1 MGERNEPY
9 FRRRLTD
16 MSNKKPDYSIV
27 VPVYN
32 SCESLE
38 ELYRQ
43 ISLTMAKLEK
53 TFEVIF
59 VDDDSADTSWN
70 VLELLQKANPT
81 TVIAVRL
88 ARNFGQ
94 HNATVC
100 GIAQASGTFIIT
112 IDDDLQNPPE
122 EIAKLIGTMQNS
134 DAELVYG
141 IYGKKHHSM
150 ARNLGS
156 GALKGW
162 SRRFFKTKGNGSSFR
177 LMKSS
182 LGKSLLNHQIN
193 FIYIDELFNW
203 YTSHISFVL
212 VDHRK
217 RPYQQST
224 YTSRS
229 LFSMLSNL
237 IIYYT
242 AMPLKIMVYGGFIS
256 ALLSFIT
263 GILFIYRKLVHGIPI
278 LGFTAL
284 IVTILFSTS
293 IILLSLGVIGEYLSR
308 IYMVQNRKP
317 PYSIKTV
324 LNNEVL

>member
-1 MGERNEPY
+1 
-9 FRRRLTD
+9 
-16 MSNKKPDYSIV
+16 MSKMMPDYSIV

-38 ELYRQ
+38 ELYRR
-43 ISLTMAKLEK
+43 IGLTMNTIHKA
-53 TFEVIF
+53 FEVIF
-59 VDDDSADTSWN
+59 VDDGSSDASWST
-70 VLELLQKANPT
+70 LGSIQKEHAEN
-81 TVIAVRL
+81 VIAVRL

-94 HNATVC
+94 HNATIC
-100 GIAQASGTFIIT
+100 GIAQASGAFIVT

-122 EIAKLIGTMQNS
+122 EIAKLIDTMKS
-134 DAELVYG
+134 TDADLVYG
-141 IYGKKHHSM
+141 IYGKKQHSM

-162 SRRFFKTKGNGSSFR
+162 SRRIFKTKGNGSSFR

-182 LGKSLLNHQIN
+182 LGKNLLNHQIN

-203 YTSHISFVL
+203 YTSHIAFVP
-212 VDHRK
+212 VDHVK

-237 IIYYT
+237 VIYYT
-242 AMPLKIMVYGGFIS
+242 AIPLRMMVYGGFTV
-256 ALLSFIT
+256 ALFSFMI
-263 GILFIYRKLVHGIPI
+263 GLVFIYKKIIHDVP

-284 IVTILFSTS
+284 IVAILFSTS

-308 IYMVQNRKP
+308 IYMVQNQKP
-317 PYSIKTV
+317 PFAIKTV

>member
-1 MGERNEPY
+1 
-9 FRRRLTD
+9 
-16 MSNKKPDYSIV
+16 MSMMKPDYSVV

-38 ELYRQ
+38 VLYHRIGQ
-43 ISLTMAKLEK
+43 TMNKLEK
-53 TFEVIF
+53 SFEVIF
-59 VDDDSADTSWN
+59 VDDNSADKSWN
-70 VLELLQKANPT
+70 ILETIQKANPER
-81 TVIAVRL
+81 VIAIRL

-94 HNATVC
+94 HNATIC

-122 EIAKLIGTMQNS
+122 EIAKLVATMQDS
-134 DAELVYG
+134 DADLVYG
-141 IYGKKHHSM
+141 IYGRKNHSM

-162 SRRFFKTKGNGSSFR
+162 SRRLFKTKGNGSSFR

-182 LGKSLLNHQIN
+182 LGKNLLNHQIN

-203 YTSHISFVL
+203 YTSHIAFVM
-212 VDHRK
+212 VDHHK

-224 YTSRS
+224 YTSHS
-229 LFSMLSNL
+229 LLSMLLNL
-237 IIYYT
+237 VIFYT
-242 AMPLKIMVYGGFIS
+242 AIPLRLMVYSGFVT
-256 ALLSFIT
+256 ALFSFIT
-263 GILFIYRKLVHGIPI
+263 GVWFIYKKIVHDVP

-308 IYMVQNRKP
+308 IYMVQNHKP
-317 PYSIKTV
+317 PFAIKTM
-324 LNNEVL
+324 LNHEVL

>member
-1 MGERNEPY
+1 M
-9 FRRRLTD
+9 
-16 MSNKKPDYSIV
+16 NKLNPEYSIV
-27 VPVYN
+27 VPVFN

-38 ELYRQ
+38 ELFLR
-43 ISLTMAKLEK
+43 IAKTTAAIGK

-59 VDDDSADTSWN
+59 VDDGSVDTSWN
-70 VLELLQKANPT
+70 ILQSIQRSNPEK
-81 TVIAVRL
+81 VIAVRL
-88 ARNFGQ
+88 AKNFGQ
-94 HNATVC
+94 HNATIC
-100 GIAQASGTFIIT
+100 GIAQASGAYIIT

-122 EIAKLIGTMQNS
+122 EIAKLIETMQNS
-134 DAELVYG
+134 DADLVYG
-141 IYGKKHHSM
+141 IYGKKQHSM

-162 SRRFFKTKGNGSSFR
+162 SRRVFKTKGDGSSFR

-182 LGKSLLNHQIN
+182 LAKNLLNHQIN

-203 YTSHISFVL
+203 YTGHITFVL

-224 YTSRS
+224 YTSHS

-237 IIYYT
+237 VIYYT
-242 AMPLKIMVYGGFIS
+242 AMPLKMMVYGGFTS
-256 ALLSFIT
+256 ALLSFFI
-263 GILFIYRKLVHGIPI
+263 GLFFIYRKIVHGIPI
-278 LGFTAL
+278 VGFTAL

-317 PYSIKTV
+317 PFAIKTL
-324 LNNEVL
+324 LNDEVL

>member
-1 MGERNEPY
+1 MIK
-9 FRRRLTD
+9 T
-16 MSNKKPDYSIV
+16 PDYSIV

-38 ELYRQ
+38 ELYRRIKQ
-43 ISLTMAKLEK
+43 TMDKIKK

-59 VDDDSADTSWN
+59 IDDDSSDLSWN
-70 VLELLQKANPT
+70 TLESIQRANPENVT
-81 TVIAVRL
+81 AIGL

-94 HNATVC
+94 HNATIC
-100 GIAQASGTFIIT
+100 GIAQASGTYIIT

-122 EIAKLIGTMQNS
+122 EIVKLIDTMQNS
-134 DAELVYG
+134 NADLVYG
-141 IYGKKHHSM
+141 IYSKKHHSM

-162 SRRFFKTKGNGSSFR
+162 SRRIFKTKGNGSSFR

-182 LGKSLLNHQIN
+182 LGKNLLNHQIN

-203 YTSHISFVL
+203 YTNHITFVF
-212 VDHRK
+212 VHHQK

-229 LFSMLSNL
+229 LFSMLSNM

-242 AMPLKIMVYGGFIS
+242 AMPLKIMVYGGFTF
-256 ALLSFIT
+256 ALVSFMV
-263 GILFIYRKLVHGIPI
+263 GMMFIYRKIVHGIAI
-278 LGFTAL
+278 QGFTAL

-308 IYMVQNRKP
+308 IYMVQNKKP
-317 PYSIKTV
+317 PFSIKTI
-324 LNNEVL
+324 LNHEIL